1 MSNIFSGIQIY
12 GEKWQVKNEVALDAE
27 DKAMF
32 EGAKVVS
39 SDFGKSVC
47 FFLKG
52 GKGTQFIP
60 MSNQAEQLAV
70 GESVNLDAITI
81 KVLGRT
87 GERHIM
93 RAKINAF

>member
-12 GEKWQVKNEVALDAE
+12 GEKWQLTGEVALDAE

-32 EGAKVVS
+32 SSAKVVS
-39 SDFGKSVC
+39 SDYGKSVC

-60 MSNQAEQLAV
+60 MSNQGVQLSIGDTV
-70 GESVNLDAITI
+70 DLDKVTIQMLSRSGEKD
-81 KVLGRT
+81 
-87 GERHIM
+87 IM
-93 RAKINAF
+93 RVKINA

>member
-12 GEKWQVKNEVALDAE
+12 GEPWTVKSEVALDAE

-32 EGAKVVS
+32 SSAKVVS

-52 GKGTQFIP
+52 GRGTQFIP
-60 MSNQAEQLAV
+60 MSNQGEQLAV
-70 GESVNLDAITI
+70 GADVNLDRVTI
-81 KVLGRT
+81 QVLGRT
-87 GERHIM
+87 GEKDIM
-93 RAKINAF
+93 RAKINAI

>member
-1 MSNIFSGIQIY
+1 MSNIFSGVQIY
-12 GEKWQVKNEVALDAE
+12 GEKWQVKDEIVLDAE

-32 EGAKVVS
+32 NAAKVVS

-60 MSNQAEQLAV
+60 MSNQGTQLNV
-70 GESVNLDAITI
+70 GDDVNLDRVTVQ
-81 KVLGRT
+81 VLGRT
-87 GERHIM
+87 GEKDILRV
-93 RAKINAF
+93 KID

>member
-12 GEKWQVKNEVALDAE
+12 GEKWEVKNEVALDAE

-32 EGAKVVS
+32 SSAKVVS

-52 GKGTQFIP
+52 GRGTQFIP
-60 MSNQAEQLAV
+60 LSNQGKQLAI
-70 GESVNLDAITI
+70 GDSVNLDNVTI
-81 KVLGRT
+81 QVLGRT
-87 GERHIM
+87 GEKDIM
-93 RAKINAF
+93 RVKVNE

>member
-1 MSNIFSGIQIY
+1 MSNIFSGVPVY
-12 GEKWQVKNEVALDAE
+12 GEKWQLKNEVALDAE

-32 EGAKVVS
+32 ECAKVVS

-60 MSNQAEQLAV
+60 MSNQGTQLSI
-70 GESVNLDAITI
+70 GESVNLDAVTI
-81 KVLGRT
+81 QVLGRT
-87 GERHIM
+87 GEKDIM
-93 RAKINAF
+93 RVKING